1 MSSRTL
7 IEAEVIIVE
16 PAIGSRI
23 PVSAIGTD
31 ENGQNYVLTSDDSRV
46 DIDIVTASRGM
57 VIVDGVD
64 VGTEVVSPVG
74 Q

>member
-1 MSSRTL
+1 M
-7 IEAEVIIVE
+7 
-16 PAIGSRI
+16 
-23 PVSAIGTD
+23 SAIGTD